1 MKSIILCAGKG
12 TRLRPLTHTSAK
24 HLIPVMNKPVLLYSI
39 EKIKDAGITDIGL
52 IVSPDNQ
59 DSFKEVFGDGKKFG
73 VNLEYIVQRDPKG
86 LAHAVL
92 CARDYI
98 GDDDFLMY
106 LGDNLIKEDLNTFI
120 KSFRESNADAT
131 ILLAPVQNPSR
142 FGVAKMNGK
151 NIEAVVEKPKNPPS
165 NLAIIGVYIFKKSI
179 FEGIDNIKPS
189 WRNELEITDAIG
201 YLIDHNFTVNGHII
215 YSWWKD
221 TGMPDDIIEANRRL
235 LEDLS
240 DSNILGNVAEN
251 SLTQG
256 KVVIGENT
264 NVLNSVIRG
273 PVIIGENC
281 TITDAYIG
289 PFTSIGDGVNIKN
302 AEVENSII
310 MENSKLINLD
320 LKVDS
325 SLIGKNVAIKEVEG
339 KPKSLKIVLGDHSQ
353 VTLRK

>member
-1 MKSIILCAGKG
+1 MKAIILCAGKG

-39 EKIKDAGITDIGL
+39 EKIKQAGITDIGL
-52 IVSPDNQ
+52 IVSPDNKE
-59 DSFKEVFGDGKKFG
+59 SFEDVFADGSDFG
-73 VNLEYIVQRDPKG
+73 VKLEYIVQKDPKG

-92 CARDYI
+92 CAKEYI
-98 GDDDFLMY
+98 GEDDFLMY
-106 LGDNLIKEDLNTFI
+106 LGDNLIKEDLDTFI
-120 KSFRESNADAT
+120 ESFKDSKADAT
-131 ILLAPVQNPSR
+131 ILLAPVENPSR
-142 FGVAKMNGK
+142 FGVAKMKGN
-151 NIEAVVEKPKNPPS
+151 NIVAVIEKPKNPPS
-165 NLAIIGVYIFKKSI
+165 NLAIIGVYIFSKAI
-179 FEGIDNIKPS
+179 FEGIANIKPS

-201 YLIDHNFTVNGHII
+201 YLINNNFTVNGHII

-235 LEDLS
+235 LEDLA
-240 DSNILGNVAEN
+240 DSNVLGNIAEN

-256 KVVIGENT
+256 KIVIGKGT
-264 NVLNSVIRG
+264 NILNSVVRG

-289 PFTSIGDGVNIKN
+289 PFTSIGDNVDIKN

-320 LKVDS
+320 TKVDS
-325 SLIGKNVAIKEVEG
+325 SLIGKNVFIKEVEG

-353 VTLRK
+353 LTLKK

>member
-1 MKSIILCAGKG
+1 MKAIILCAGKG

-24 HLIPVMNKPVLLYSI
+24 HLIPIMNKPVLLYSI
-39 EKIKDAGITDIGL
+39 EKIKDAGIEDIGL
-52 IVSPDNQ
+52 IVNPDNES
-59 DSFKEVFGDGKKFG
+59 DFKEVFGDGKEFG
-73 VNLEYIVQRDPKG
+73 VNLSYIVQKDPKG

-92 CARDYI
+92 CAKDYLD
-98 GDDDFLMY
+98 GDDFLMY

-120 KSFRESNADAT
+120 QSFRESKSDAT
-131 ILLAPVQNPSR
+131 ILLAPVKNPSR

-151 NIEAVVEKPKNPPS
+151 RIEAVIEKPKNPPS
-165 NLAIIGVYIFKKSI
+165 NLAIIGVYIFTKAI
-179 FEGIDNIKPS
+179 FEGIENIKPS
-189 WRNELEITDAIG
+189 WRNELEITDAID
-201 YLIDHNFTVNGHII
+201 YLINNNFNVNGHII

-240 DSNILGNVAEN
+240 DSNILGNVSEN

-256 KVVIGENT
+256 KVSIGKNT
-264 NVLNSVIRG
+264 DIVNSVVRG
-273 PVIIGENC
+273 PVIIGDNC

-289 PFTSIGDGVNIKN
+289 PFTSIANGVSIKN

-310 MENSKLINLD
+310 MENSKLTNID
-320 LKVDS
+320 FKIDS
-325 SLIGKNVAIKEVEG
+325 SLIGKNVVIKETQS

-353 VTLRK
+353 VTIRK